1 MPAGPQSAATKMAS
15 PQPEALAEPRHW
27 KSASASGS
35 VSIQLISIQSKV
47 FCFSFRTFSKK
58 EMVAMRMILSTSL
71 LGSMLLSCVFF
82 TPVVAQEATK
92 EKPRVYKHDF
102 EGQDLSDRDF
112 SKQNLDDANFGDA
125 VLKNTKF
132 ERASLKNCNFQGA
145 KLEGTNLSYADLTG
159 SDFRK
164 SSFSWP
170 SIYQAI
176 FNGADLSGIDL
187 NGLNTSEMKF
197 REAKLRGTKG
207 FNQIYGT
214 DYYKADLRGADFS
227 TAVLLDRTNFR
238 KAKVD
243 QYTRWPKGFDVK
255 DQGLEFVETKP
266 EEKDGPKTKST
277 TGNEKSE
284 AEFKKLDRN
293 EDGVLSGT
301 EMKWLQERDA
311 NGDGEISMSEFLGKG
326 R

>member
-1 MPAGPQSAATKMAS
+1 
-15 PQPEALAEPRHW
+15 
-27 KSASASGS
+27 
-35 VSIQLISIQSKV
+35 
-47 FCFSFRTFSKK
+47 
-58 EMVAMRMILSTSL
+58 MRVNLPTGL
-71 LGSMLLSCVFF
+71 LGSMLLSCTFF
-82 TPVVAQEATK
+82 MPAVAQEAPK

-112 SKQNLDDANFGDA
+112 SKQNLDDANFADA

-145 KLEGTNLSYADLTG
+145 RIEGTNLSYADMTG
-159 SDFRK
+159 SDFRTA
-164 SSFSWP
+164 SFKWP
-170 SIYQAI
+170 SIYLAI
-176 FNGADLSGIDL
+176 FNGADLSGIDF
-187 NGLNTSEMKF
+187 NGQSTSEMKF

-207 FNQIYGT
+207 FNQIYGS

-266 EEKDGPKTKST
+266 EEKDSPKSKPTP
-277 TGNEKSE
+277 GNEKNE
-284 AEFKKLDRN
+284 VGFQKLDKN
-293 EDGVLSGT
+293 DDGVLSGS
-301 EMKWLQERDA
+301 EMKGLQEQDA
-311 NGDGEISMSEFLGKG
+311 NGDGEISLTEFLGKG

>member
-1 MPAGPQSAATKMAS
+1 MWEKARDPQGPRIPNPKFF
-15 PQPEALAEPRHW
+15 
-27 KSASASGS
+27 G
-35 VSIQLISIQSKV
+35 
-47 FCFSFRTFSKK
+47 FSFPPVFSRK
-58 EMVAMRMILSTSL
+58 EMVAMRMILPTGL
-71 LGSMLLSCVFF
+71 LGSILLSCVFF
-82 TPVVAQEATK
+82 TPVVAQEASK

-112 SKQNLDDANFGDA
+112 SKQNLDDANFADA

-159 SDFRK
+159 SDFRM
-164 SSFSWP
+164 SSFHWP
-170 SIYQAI
+170 SLYQAI

-187 NGLNTSEMKF
+187 NGQSTSEMKF

-207 FNQIYGT
+207 FNQIYGS
-214 DYYKADLRGADFS
+214 DYYMADLRGADLS

-238 KAKVD
+238 KAKAD
-243 QYTRWPKGFDVK
+243 QFTRWPKGFEVK
-255 DQGLEFVETKP
+255 DQGIVFVETKP
-266 EEKDGPKTKST
+266 EEKGSPKTKST
-277 TGNEKSE
+277 TGNEKRQ
-284 AEFKKLDRN
+284 ADFQKLDKN
-293 EDGVLSGT
+293 EDGVLSGS
-301 EMKWLQERDA
+301 EMKGLQEQDA